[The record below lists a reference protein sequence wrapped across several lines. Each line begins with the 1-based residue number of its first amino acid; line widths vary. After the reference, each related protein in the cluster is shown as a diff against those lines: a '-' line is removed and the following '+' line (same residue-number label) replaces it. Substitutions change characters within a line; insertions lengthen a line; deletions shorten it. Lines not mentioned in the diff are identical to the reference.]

1 MVRARNDTL
10 GSAILISIVEA
21 LKEVNTV
28 LPGIVEE
35 YDADARI
42 ASVRGAINLLM
53 PDGRQLVRPLV
64 QDAPVVFPEAGGY
77 SIRYP
82 LAVGDSVLIL
92 FSQRGLDSWKR
103 VHALSAPGLGPLF
116 SENDAIVLAGFGAA
130 GNSAPAVDDALVLNG
145 PGGYLAVRDN
155 VVETDMS
162 VVLKAEATSGSLPT
176 AGSAYEGRMVHLRTA
191 TGTQLWFC
199 HKDTATTWAWAEL
212 TG

>member
-35 YDADARI
+35 YDADNRTAT
-42 ASVRGAINLLM
+42 VRAAINVLM
-53 PDGRQLVRPLV
+53 RDGSQRLRPLV

-82 LAVGDSVLIL
+82 LAEGDSVLLL

-103 VHALSAPGLGPLF
+103 SHALAAPGLGPIF
-116 SENDAIVLAGFGAA
+116 SENDAIVLAGFGTA
-130 GNSAPAVDDALVLNG
+130 GASAPAVDDALVLNG
-145 PGGYLAVRDN
+145 PGGYLAVRNN

-162 VVLKAEATSGSLPT
+162 FVLKAEATASTLP
-176 AGSAYEGRMVHLRTA
+176 AASAAYEGRMVHLRTA